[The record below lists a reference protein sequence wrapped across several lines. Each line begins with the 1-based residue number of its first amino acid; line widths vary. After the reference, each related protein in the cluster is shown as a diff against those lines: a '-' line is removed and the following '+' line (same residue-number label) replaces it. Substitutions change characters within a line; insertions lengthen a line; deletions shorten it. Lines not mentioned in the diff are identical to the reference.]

1 MDDLPSTNFMEK
13 VNELK
18 VLPIPEKMIFD
29 MINNISHVIKFKKVI
44 DKAIK
49 PDLAKVKNVKE
60 IFDS

>member
-13 VNELK
+13 INELK

-29 MINNISHVIKFKKVI
+29 MLNNVFHVIKFKKDI

-49 PDLAKVKNVKE
+49 PDLTKV
-60 IFDS
+60 